1 MLRLI
6 SLLLLVF
13 LFVSCTST
21 KSVIHT
27 TRKGDKTYTS
37 TPRSYEKSPRKS
49 STKKNVDNTRNTK
62 SLENKVSET
71 QVLAATTR
79 VKVTNDMILAYI
91 EKYKDVAQTN
101 RDKYGI
107 PASIILGQAI
117 LESGSGT
124 GPLSQYANNHFGIKC
139 HKDWTGQSI
148 KYDDD
153 SLEECFRKYENP
165 YDSFRD
171 HAVFLTSGS
180 RYVPLFKLDR
190 KDYKAWANGLKNAGY
205 ATDSLYPTKLI
216 GLIERFELY
225 KYDGGSLFM
234 KTNEVVVQKD
244 FFVSNDNFHVVT
256 KGDTLFSISKAYKI
270 SIENLKKKNNL
281 LDNAISIGQSII
293 IK

>member
-71 QVLAATTR
+71 QVLAATTH